1 MAPELVNGMETFDG
15 CKADIWACGVTLWNF
30 TTGASPLPHTFRWRS
45 VLHGIPYQRH
55 NHFTASQSASEG
67 CPLTLAAAPLRAGGY
82 PFPFDN
88 GSVVA
93 LFTSIG
99 KGEYTIPDGTGPVLE
114 ALLRGILT
122 VDYEHRFSIEQIVTH
137 E

>member
-1 MAPELVNGMETFDG
+1 MIALRPLNALPPRTHHREMPTHRS
-15 CKADIWACGVTLWNF
+15 CGL
-30 TTGASPLPHTFRWRS
+30 R
-45 VLHGIPYQRH
+45 I
-55 NHFTASQSASEG
+55 
-67 CPLTLAAAPLRAGGY
+67 RAGGY
-82 PFPFDN
+82 PFPFRD
-88 GSVVA
+88 GSVLA

-122 VDYEHRFSIEQIVTH
+122 VNYEQRFSIEQVVTH

>member
-1 MAPELVNGMETFDG
+1 MAPKAATRKQIAEHMERLRR
-15 CKADIWACGVTLWNF
+15 KAALQLSAKLCHIRRNKVQMTAT
-30 TTGASPLPHTFRWRS
+30 
-45 VLHGIPYQRH
+45 IPTAP
-55 NHFTASQSASEG
+55 FSTASQSASEG

>member
-1 MAPELVNGMETFDG
+1 M
-15 CKADIWACGVTLWNF
+15 
-30 TTGASPLPHTFRWRS
+30 
-45 VLHGIPYQRH
+45 
-55 NHFTASQSASEG
+55 
-67 CPLTLAAAPLRAGGY
+67 
-82 PFPFDN
+82 
-88 GSVVA
+88 VA

-122 VDYEHRFSIEQIVTH
+122 VDYEQRFSIEQLVAH

>member
-1 MAPELVNGMETFDG
+1 MP
-15 CKADIWACGVTLWNF
+15 C
-30 TTGASPLPHTFRWRS
+30 
-45 VLHGIPYQRH
+45 QRH
-55 NHFTASQSASEG
+55 THFTASQPASEG
-67 CPLTLAAAPLRAGGY
+67 RPLTPAAASLRAGGY
-82 PFPFDN
+82 PFPFDD

-122 VDYEHRFSIEQIVTH
+122 VDYEQRFSIEQIVAH